1 MASPKSQ
8 ISPFK
13 VGILSVDPK
22 HASDDGTF
30 GKFINIFHMNL
41 TLYFLINAGTTERH
55 LEPGRN
61 LVLPFDVD
69 FCTL

>member
-13 VGILSVDPK
+13 VGSRSVDPK

-41 TLYFLINAGTTERH
+41 T
-55 LEPGRN
+55 GRDTI
-61 LVLPFDVD
+61 LVPF
-69 FCTL
+69 TSW